1 MKSIVHGLKN
11 EFRGDV
17 YMYLVNTDHTANREL
32 VSRYAASAIPL
43 IVIFNDQGE
52 ISNRYYGYIS
62 PQALRRALTVAL
74 DESTGGA

>member
-1 MKSIVHGLKN
+1 MPIVHGLKN

-17 YMYLVNTDHTANREL
+17 YVELVNTDHAANREL

-52 ISNRYYGYIS
+52 ISSKYYGYINR
-62 PQALRRALTVAL
+62 QALRRALTVAL
-74 DESTGGA
+74 AESTGEA